1 MVSTQRSANDCDICD
16 MLKAA
21 IQSKYQGQLLEG
33 VLFLHKTDFPQS
45 SDLLKSSGNRKVEC
59 WNTLRTALT

>member
-1 MVSTQRSANDCDICD
+1 